1 MFHFNAR
8 VDLIY
13 CFISFL
19 PCFKYFIYQYIL
31 PIYRLISRCYV
42 PSQYNMRVSISFLIL
57 DQNEL
62 IYQFKD
68 KISSN
73 ILAAKYRI
81 VSSHILSSINYWKKW
96 PSLLAHNLNDL
107 VGDRIIAWLL
117 VSCPFICSSSIA
129 NDDRKTQT
137 CE

>member
-19 PCFKYFIYQYIL
+19 PCFKYFIYHYIL

-42 PSQYNMRVSISFLIL
+42 PSHMRVSISFLIL
-57 DQNEL
+57 DQNGL

-68 KISSN
+68 KISSD

-81 VSSHILSSINYWKKW
+81 VSSNILSSINY
-96 PSLLAHNLNDL
+96 
-107 VGDRIIAWLL
+107 
-117 VSCPFICSSSIA
+117 
-129 NDDRKTQT
+129 
-137 CE
+137 